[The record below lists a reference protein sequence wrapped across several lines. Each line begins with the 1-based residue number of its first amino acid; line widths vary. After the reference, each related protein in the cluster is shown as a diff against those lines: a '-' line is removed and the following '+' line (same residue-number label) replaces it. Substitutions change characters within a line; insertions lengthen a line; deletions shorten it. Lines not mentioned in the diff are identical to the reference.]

1 MDYYKFININCM
13 LLISEVESFQ
23 KMVVSKNKQVEELQ
37 SILEMKEE
45 KIKVMEKQ
53 VSSSSDV
60 IKQQKDEAV
69 QFNYIVPVSG

>member
-1 MDYYKFININCM
+1 MYKFININGV

-23 KMVVSKNKQVEELQ
+23 KMVVSKNEQVEELQ

>member
-1 MDYYKFININCM
+1 M

>member
-23 KMVVSKNKQVEELQ
+23 KIVVSKNKQVEELQ